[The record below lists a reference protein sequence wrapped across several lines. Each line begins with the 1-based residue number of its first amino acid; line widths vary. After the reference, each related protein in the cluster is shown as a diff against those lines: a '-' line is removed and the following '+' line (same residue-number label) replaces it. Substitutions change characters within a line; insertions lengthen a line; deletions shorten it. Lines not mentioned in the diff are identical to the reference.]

1 MGIFDIVK
9 DMADEVVNPKGLDDL
24 LKRFPTSVGTY
35 GFDPWGFN
43 IRGVKATLGLG
54 KVFYEKYFRVEVVGL
69 ENIPPEGRLLI
80 IGNHSGQLPIDG
92 FLLGYAL
99 LTNPHA
105 PRACKSM
112 MERFVPTVPFISSLF
127 AEIGGAVGDPINA
140 ARMLE
145 AEEAIIVFPEG
156 SRGIS
161 KPFRKRY
168 QLQKFGTG
176 FMHLAVNHDTPII
189 PVGIVGC
196 EESIISL
203 GNPRRL
209 ADRLNL
215 PAAPLLIPAVLPTKV
230 VIHIGEPM
238 YFERAVDREDI
249 MQDYVRDV
257 KREID
262 RLINLGLKKRKNIF
276 GL

>member
-1 MGIFDIVK
+1 MGLLDNLKNIR
-9 DMADEVVNPKGLDDL
+9 DEIIQPAGIDEL
-24 LKRFPTSVGTY
+24 LNRFPSNTGSF

-43 IRGVKATLGLG
+43 MKGVRATLGIG
-54 KVFYEKYFRVEVVGL
+54 KVLYEKYFRVEAFGL
-69 ENIPPEGRLLI
+69 ENIPPKGRALI

-92 FLLGYAL
+92 FLLGYSL

-112 MERFVPTVPFISSLF
+112 MERFVPTVPFINSLF
-127 AEIGGAVGDPINA
+127 AEVGGVVGDPINC

-156 SRGIS
+156 ARGIS
-161 KPFRKRY
+161 KPYRQRY
-168 QLQKFGTG
+168 QLQRFGTG
-176 FMHLAVNHDTPII
+176 FMHLAVNHDSPVI

-203 GNPRRL
+203 ANPRKL
-209 ADRLNL
+209 ANRLNL
-215 PAAPLLIPAVLPTKV
+215 PAAPLLIPVIWPTKV
-230 VIHIGEPM
+230 IIHVGEPM
-238 YFERAVDREDI
+238 YFEKAVDREDI
-249 MQDYVRDV
+249 LEAYVEDV
-257 KREID
+257 KREVD

-276 GL
+276 GF